1 MSATLNVQG
10 SCNNLCDDYPDSA
23 EYMARNAAKH

>member
-10 SCNNLCDDYPDSA
+10 SCNNLCDDYPDST